1 MPKTL
6 FITGASRGL
15 GRAIAEAALARGD
28 RVALTA
34 RRPETMSDLL
44 DAYPDTAAAFALD
57 VTDEHAARTA
67 VASAVERFGGI
78 DVLITNAGYSDISS
92 VEDTDLAALRAV
104 VDTNFYGVVN
114 VVKAALSTLRHAG
127 TGHIVQISSVSGRL
141 APAPGLAPYVAAKFA
156 AEGFMEAVAL
166 EVAAFGVRVT
176 IIEPGRM
183 ATEISSA
190 MTIAEPSE
198 PYAEM
203 LAPFTARFV
212 GGQSGGTTADDAA
225 DFVLRALEIENPPL
239 RLPLGAA
246 AFQAILAA
254 EQKKTD
260 ELRRW
265 SSFSLTA
272 DRQAK

>member
-1 MPKTL
+1 MAKTL

-15 GRAIAEAALARGD
+15 GRAIAEAALARGE

-34 RRPETMSDLL
+34 RRPEAVSDLV
-44 DAYPDTAAAFALD
+44 DGYPDTAAAFALD
-57 VTDEHAARTA
+57 VTDALAAQRA
-67 VASAVERFGGI
+67 VASAVDRWGGI
-78 DVLITNAGYSDISS
+78 DALITNAGYSDISS

-114 VVKAALSTLRHAG
+114 VVKAALPTLRRAG
-127 TGHIVQISSVSGRL
+127 SGHIVQISSVSGRL

-156 AEGFMEAVAL
+156 AEGFLEAVAL
-166 EVAAFGVRVT
+166 EVAGFGVRVT

-190 MTIAEPSE
+190 MTIAQPSE
-198 PYAEM
+198 PYAEL

-212 GGQSGGTTADDAA
+212 GGQSAGTKAADAA
-225 DFVLRALEIENPPL
+225 DFVLRALELDDPPL
-239 RLPLGAA
+239 RLPLGTA

-254 EQKKTD
+254 EQKKMD
-260 ELRRW
+260 ELQRW
-265 SSFSLTA
+265 SSFSHAA
-272 DRQAK
+272 DSPA